1 VSKGNE
7 LYLRGF
13 NRSNGEKGNGETMIR
28 GRRHLVIPTITALG
42 SQEWL
47 TSATGGGT
55 QAPSGVRV
63 GPQVAN
69 QGMRQKR
76 IELRVPSIWVF

>member
-28 GRRHLVIPTITALG
+28 GRRHLVIPTGCPWTMSSIQRPDSHVNQQFAG
-42 SQEWL
+42 
-47 TSATGGGT
+47 
-55 QAPSGVRV
+55 RV
-63 GPQVAN
+63 HT
-69 QGMRQKR
+69 
-76 IELRVPSIWVF
+76 

>member
-28 GRRHLVIPTITALG
+28 GRRHLVIPTAV
-42 SQEWL
+42 
-47 TSATGGGT
+47 
-55 QAPSGVRV
+55 GVGV
-63 GPQVAN
+63 TMAAGHC
-69 QGMRQKR
+69 GC
-76 IELRVPSIWVF
+76 